1 MRRKLPSL
9 LAIMFILGL
18 AGYLYGN
25 GDKVIGLG
33 LGLIISIL
41 IGLVALE
48 PQPQRSAQP
57 ASERANPGDGPAA
70 PAGTETARDLADI
83 RHRLAEIAALLNKP
97 AASGT
102 ATADDAS
109 LHRAV
114 ETLAGELAAREKEA
128 GRYQDLLVQRDQKRL
143 LARLASI
150 RETAEFMRR
159 TVLAGK
165 MEVPEALSQMM
176 LELEAAIGDVGLEI
190 HEVAPGTRISELP
203 AAAFIAL
210 SAENAPA
217 PSQAG
222 TVKEALSD
230 ALFIRDA
237 EGRRAYISPA
247 KLKLYRA

>member
-1 MRRKLPSL
+1 MRRMLPYL
-9 LAIMFILGL
+9 FAVATILGL
-18 AGYLYGN
+18 TVYLYDVGEKAF
-25 GDKVIGLG
+25 GIG
-33 LGLIISIL
+33 LGLIILLL

-48 PQPQRSAQP
+48 QPKRRAPSAGEQP
-57 ASERANPGDGPAA
+57 NHSDRPAE
-70 PAGTETARDLADI
+70 PAGAEPARDLADI
-83 RHRLAEIAALLNKP
+83 RHRLDEIAALLNKP
-97 AASGT
+97 AATGT

-128 GRYQDLLVQRDQKRL
+128 GRYQDLLVQRDQKRV

-159 TVLAGK
+159 AVMAGK
-165 MEVPEALSQMM
+165 MEVPEALNQMM

-190 HEVAPGTRISELP
+190 HEVAPGMRIAELP

-210 SAENAPA
+210 SAENAPD

-230 ALFIRDA
+230 ALFIRDT